1 MTGQNGA
8 DGGIGGIGG
17 KAGFAEAL
25 GSLSVGAE
33 PPMPDLVPGAVRQGI
48 RIRRRRIGVALGS
61 AVMVAVLAGGGAAL
75 TQGLLGG
82 DRAAPAPPAAPERS
96 VRYPSLELLRS
107 VVPAATGTVRSS
119 DPAEPLVPGRYFRL
133 TTDRGTVDLYVAV
146 SRTVTTASVAS
157 PPQAGKTCVDG
168 AGRLV
173 TSPWDP
179 FTRTCQTLRTG
190 SAGLLL
196 SYVVTSAASTP
207 PTTTERP
214 HPADTIGVSYLT
226 PDGWTVQVVAGD
238 LDAGATADGAAGPS
252 EAELSALAADPR
264 LFGAVTAP
272 GS

>member
-1 MTGQNGA
+1 MTGENGVG
-8 DGGIGGIGG
+8 GGIGGE
-17 KAGFAEAL
+17 AGFAEAL
-25 GSLSVGAE
+25 GGLGVGAE

-48 RIRRRRIGVALGS
+48 RIRRRRIGVALGA
-61 AVMVAVLAGGGAAL
+61 AVMVAVLAGSGAAL

-82 DRAAPAPPAAPERS
+82 DRAAPAPPAAPERW

-107 VVPAATGTVRSS
+107 VVPATTGTVRSS
-119 DPAEPLVPGRYFRL
+119 DPDEPLVPGRYFRL
-133 TTDRGTVDLYVAV
+133 TTARGTVDLYVAV
-146 SRTVTTASVAS
+146 SRTVTAASVAS
-157 PPQAGKTCVDG
+157 PRQAEQTCTDG

-179 FTRTCQTLRTG
+179 FTSTCQTLRTV

-196 SYVVTSAASTP
+196 SYVVTGTPSPPSA
-207 PTTTERP
+207 TTDGP

-238 LDAGATADGAAGPS
+238 LDAGGTAQGAAGPS
-252 EAELSALAADPR
+252 QAELSALATDPR